1 MKEYKTI
8 GHVET
13 ISEHHTLWVHE
24 NHPLRVSITDDYV
37 LVEGFRLT
45 PARAR
50 QFASLL
56 ISGATLVT
64 DCKLADESNPPPTW
78 REQRGQ
84 L

>member
-13 ISEHHTLWVHE
+13 ESERHTLWVHE
-24 NHPLRVSITDDYV
+24 NHSLGVSVTEDHV
-37 LVEGFRLT
+37 WVEGFQMT
-45 PARAR
+45 PYRAR
-50 QFASLL
+50 QLASLL
-56 ISGATLVT
+56 TAGAAVIA

-78 REQRGQ
+78 RELPGQ